1 MSAQGDCEFLVQR
14 ARELVPQDLW
24 AAKAW
29 LITARSLYP
38 ADFNIQV
45 RPGGRAGGAAP
56 TDLRPP
62 ASHPPREASLGTPG
76 PAGRA
81 GATGASAALQPG
93 PRRVP
98 RGKGCPRGRRRDG
111 GVLGACAGEL
121 GRGVLTTG
129 AHLGGGCVRGGM
141 PRVCSHRRCA

>member
-45 RPGGRAGGAAP
+45 RPGGRAEGAAP
-56 TDLRPP
+56 TALRPP
-62 ASHPPREASLGTPG
+62 ASPPSPRSEPG
-76 PAGRA
+76 DSGSGRP
-81 GATGASAALQPG
+81 GRGHGSVSRLRPG

-98 RGKGCPRGRRRDG
+98 RGKGRPRGGGGMGVSWVPARGADHRSPPGWWLCKGGSAAHRRR
-111 GVLGACAGEL
+111 A
-121 GRGVLTTG
+121 
-129 AHLGGGCVRGGM
+129 
-141 PRVCSHRRCA
+141 